1 MFMIDMKIA
10 NIVSTTTIGTELNL
24 GDIALAVPGT
34 RYNKRR
40 FPGLIMQINDPKTTF
55 LLFQNGKVVIIGA
68 KSTDDLPIA
77 AQKLCEKLTKYGFK
91 VSIESDIAIKNIV
104 ATADLGI
111 EVNLMDMA
119 LSLGLENVEYEPE
132 QFPGSVYWCKE
143 HLAVFLIFNS
153 GKFVCLGTKSLEQT
167 SNAIEAF
174 TSKIH
179 SLKLK

>member
-1 MFMIDMKIA
+1 MTDMKIA
-10 NIVSTTTIGTELNL
+10 NIVATTTIGTELNL
-24 GDIALAVPGT
+24 GDIALVVPGN

-40 FPGLIMQINDPKTTF
+40 FPGLIMQIDDPKTTF

-77 AQKLCEKLTKYGFK
+77 IQKLCEKLTKYGFK
-91 VSIESDIAIKNIV
+91 VSVESDISVKNIV
-104 ATADLGI
+104 ATADIGT
-111 EVNLMDMA
+111 EVNLMDIA

-132 QFPGSVYWCKE
+132 QFPGLVYWFEE

-153 GKFVCLGTKSLEQT
+153 GKFVCLGTKSPGQA
-167 SNAIEAF
+167 SKAINALS
-174 TSKIH
+174 SKLH